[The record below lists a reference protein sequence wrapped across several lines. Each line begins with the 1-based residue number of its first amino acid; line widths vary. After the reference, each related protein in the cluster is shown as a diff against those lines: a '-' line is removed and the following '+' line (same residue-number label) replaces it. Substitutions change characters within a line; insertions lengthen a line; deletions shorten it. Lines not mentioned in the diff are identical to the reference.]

1 MIFALCGALAIGLSL
16 GLLGSGGSILTV
28 PILVFVMQRPD
39 KLAVAESL
47 AIVGSVA
54 LAGAIPYAVR
64 GQIHWKTV
72 LIFGLSGVLGSYAGA
87 CIAHY
92 LSGRTQ
98 LILFGTVM
106 IVAAAMMV
114 KDRKWIEST
123 SHVQHPIWLIMLEG
137 FLIGSLTGCIG
148 VGGGF
153 IIVPALV
160 LLVNLPMYLAIGTSL
175 TIIAMNS
182 FTGFVKQFLSLQQ
195 SDMQVSWAVIAIFS
209 AIGIVGSLA
218 GGLLARKIPQ
228 PRLRKMFG
236 YLMFPL
242 SLYILASAILSEIHQ
257 NKPLEHPS
265 LNHIKTA
272 SMNDPTNDW

>member
-1 MIFALCGALAIGLSL
+1 MVFAFCGALAIGLSL

-28 PILVFVMQRPD
+28 PILVFVLQRPD

-47 AIVGSVA
+47 AIVGTVA
-54 LAGAIPYAVR
+54 LAGAIPYAAR
-64 GQIHWKTV
+64 RLIHWRTV
-72 LIFGLSGVLGSYAGA
+72 WIFGLSGVLGSYAGA

-98 LILFGTVM
+98 FILFGVVM
-106 IVAAAMMV
+106 IVAASMMV

-123 SHVQHPIWLIMLEG
+123 SDVQHPTWLMMLEG

-160 LLVNLPMYLAIGTSL
+160 LLINLPMYLAIGTSL

-182 FTGFVKQFLSLQQ
+182 MTGFVKQFLSLQQ
-195 SDMQVSWAVIAIFS
+195 LDMQVSWAIIVIFS
-209 AIGIVGSLA
+209 AVGILGTLLGSFLA
-218 GGLLARKIPQ
+218 KKIPQ
-228 PRLRKMFG
+228 TRLRKLFG
-236 YLMFPL
+236 YMMLPL
-242 SLYILASAILSEIHQ
+242 GLYILFSAILPMI
-257 NKPLEHPS
+257 
-265 LNHIKTA
+265 TF
-272 SMNDPTNDW
+272 